1 MTKAETSGISRL
13 ADPEL
18 KPLQEA
24 EVTELLNQPIY
35 LRLAMI
41 NARDGTPLVHPM
53 WYNFKD
59 GKFFAV
65 SNRNG
70 TKVRSLKENP
80 EVYFLVDIA
89 DRGVRGR
96 ASAKVIDDSDYA
108 TKIMSEN
115 LERYMGSV
123 DNPEAKDR
131 LAIAKEHYSAIEI
144 TPHFI
149 ATWKA

>member
-1 MTKAETSGISRL
+1 MNLRL

-24 EVTELLNQPIY
+24 EVIELLNQPIY
-35 LRLAMI
+35 LRLAMM
-41 NARDGTPLVHPM
+41 NARDGTPLVHPI
-53 WYNFKD
+53 WYNYKD

-70 TKVRSLKENP
+70 TKVQSLKKNS

-96 ASAKVIDDSDYA
+96 ASAKVIDDSDHA
-108 TKIMSEN
+108 GKIASEN
-115 LERYMGSV
+115 LERYMGSL
-123 DNPEAKDR
+123 DSPEAKDR
-131 LAIAKEHYSAIEI
+131 LALAKEYYSAIEI

-149 ATWKA
+149 ATWRA

>member
-1 MTKAETSGISRL
+1 MNLRL

-18 KPLQEA
+18 KLLQEA
-24 EVTELLNQPIY
+24 EVIELLDQPIY
-35 LRLAMI
+35 LRVAMI
-41 NARDGTPLVHPM
+41 NEGDGTPLVHPI
-53 WYNFKD
+53 WYNYKD

-65 SNRNG
+65 SNKNG
-70 TKVRSLKENP
+70 TKVRSLKKNP

-108 TKIMSEN
+108 TKITAQN

-123 DNPEAKDR
+123 DSPEAKDR
-131 LAIAKEHYSAIEI
+131 LAIAKDLYSAIEI
-144 TPHFI
+144 TPQFI
-149 ATWKA
+149 ATWKV

>member
-1 MTKAETSGISRL
+1 MNLRL

-18 KPLQEA
+18 KPLQEE

-41 NARDGTPLVHPM
+41 NTRDGTPLVHPI
-53 WYNFKD
+53 WYNYRD
-59 GKFFAV
+59 GKFLAV

-70 TKVRSLKENP
+70 NKVQSLRKNP

-108 TKIMSEN
+108 TKIAAQN
-115 LERYMGSV
+115 LKRYMGSL
-123 DNPEAKDR
+123 DSPEAKDR
-131 LAIAKEHYSAIEI
+131 LAVAEEHYSAIEI

>member
-1 MTKAETSGISRL
+1 MNLRP

-24 EVTELLNQPIY
+24 EVIELLNQPIY
-35 LRLAMI
+35 LRVAMI
-41 NARDGTPLVHPM
+41 NSHDGTPLVHPI
-53 WYNFKD
+53 WYNYKD

-70 TKVRSLKENP
+70 TKVRSLKKNP

-96 ASAKVIDDSDYA
+96 ASAKVIDNSDYA
-108 TKIMSEN
+108 TKITAEN

-123 DNPEAKDR
+123 DIPEAKDR
-131 LAIAKEHYSAIEI
+131 LAIAKDHYSAIEI

>member
-1 MTKAETSGISRL
+1 MTKAETSKIIRL

-18 KPLQEA
+18 KSLQEA
-24 EVTELLNQPIY
+24 EVIELLNQPIY

-41 NARDGTPLVHPM
+41 SARDGTPLVHPM

-65 SNRNG
+65 SNKNG
-70 TKVRSLKENP
+70 TKVRSLRKNP
-80 EVYFLVDIA
+80 EVYFLVDTA

-96 ASAKVIDDSDYA
+96 ASAKVIDDSDHA
-108 TKIMSEN
+108 TKITSEN

>member
-1 MTKAETSGISRL
+1 MNLRL

-24 EVTELLNQPIY
+24 EVIELLDQPIY
-35 LRLAMI
+35 LRVAMI
-41 NARDGTPLVHPM
+41 NERDDTPLVHPI
-53 WYNFKD
+53 WYNYKD

-65 SNRNG
+65 SNKNG
-70 TKVRSLKENP
+70 TKVRSLKKNP

-96 ASAKVIDDSDYA
+96 ASAQVIDDPEYA
-108 TKIMSEN
+108 TKITAQN
-115 LERYMGSV
+115 LERYMGSA
-123 DNPEAKDR
+123 DSPEAKER
-131 LAIAKEHYSAIEI
+131 LELAKEHYSAIEI

-149 ATWKA
+149 ATWKV

>member
-1 MTKAETSGISRL
+1 MNLRL

-24 EVTELLNQPIY
+24 EVIELLDQPIY
-35 LRLAMI
+35 LRVAMI
-41 NARDGTPLVHPM
+41 NERDGTPLVHPI
-53 WYNFKD
+53 WYNYKD

-65 SNRNG
+65 SNKNG
-70 TKVRSLKENP
+70 TKVRSLKKNP

-108 TKIMSEN
+108 TKITAQN

-123 DNPEAKDR
+123 DSPEAKDR
-131 LAIAKEHYSAIEI
+131 LAIAKDLYSAIEI
-144 TPHFI
+144 TPQFI
-149 ATWKA
+149 ATWKV

>member
-1 MTKAETSGISRL
+1 MTKTEISNIIRL

-18 KPLQEA
+18 KPLGES
-24 EVTELLNQPIY
+24 EVIGLLNQPIY

-41 NARDGTPLVHPM
+41 YTRDGTPLVHPI
-53 WYNFKD
+53 WYNYRD
-59 GKFFAV
+59 GKLFAV

-70 TKVRSLKENP
+70 TKIRSLKRNP
-80 EVYFLVDIA
+80 EVYFLVDTA

-96 ASAKVIDDSDYA
+96 ASAKVIDDFDYA
-108 TKIMSEN
+108 TEITAQN
-115 LERYMGSV
+115 LERYMGSL
-123 DNPEAKDR
+123 DSPEAKDR
-131 LAIAKEHYSAIEI
+131 LALAKEHYSAIEI

>member
-1 MTKAETSGISRL
+1 MNFRL

-24 EVTELLNQPIY
+24 EVVELLNQPTY

-41 NARDGTPLVHPM
+41 NTRDGTPLVHPI
-53 WYNFKD
+53 WYNYRD
-59 GKFFAV
+59 GKFLAV

-70 TKVRSLKENP
+70 TKVQSLKKNP

-96 ASAKVIDDSDYA
+96 ASAKVIDDSDYVTEIA
-108 TKIMSEN
+108 AQN

-123 DNPEAKDR
+123 DSLEAKDR
-131 LAIAKEHYSAIEI
+131 LALAKEHYSAIEI